1 MPRYDDITSPT
12 DGPADD
18 EIGVYPTDRIGLQA
32 YDKDV
37 VVLTVHY
44 YANPADY
51 EAQKSIAMNYLMTRH
66 GAR

>member
-1 MPRYDDITSPT
+1 MTTSRVLLTAQPT
-12 DGPADD
+12 TKS
-18 EIGVYPTDRIGLQA
+18 VYTRPTASGF
-32 YDKDV
+32 KPTTKNG